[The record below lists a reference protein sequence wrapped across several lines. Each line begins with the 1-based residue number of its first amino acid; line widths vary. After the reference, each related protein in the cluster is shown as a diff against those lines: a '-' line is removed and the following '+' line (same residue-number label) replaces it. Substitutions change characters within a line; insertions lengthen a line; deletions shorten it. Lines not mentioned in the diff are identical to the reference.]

1 MLIHAREESTVRG
14 RRYLANAAKCYH
26 THVHHL
32 EVAVPHLRRVAF
44 REDND
49 ISNRNCAVY
58 DFESNYL
65 DLEIKTRHE
74 AHSVVGHEK
83 RGKALKHRS
92 ASVVK

>member
-1 MLIHAREESTVRG
+1 MCTSRSDLREDT
-14 RRYLANAAKCYH
+14 
-26 THVHHL
+26 
-32 EVAVPHLRRVAF
+32 

-49 ISNRNCAVY
+49 ISNRNCNVY

-74 AHSVVGHEK
+74 AGSVVGHEK
-83 RGKALKHRS
+83 PGMALKQRC